1 MKNSNIR
8 VDKLLSSLGY
18 GTRKDVAGMVKQGL
32 VVFDGHPISDAA
44 QKIPDASDLR
54 DRLMIRDEQLDPR
67 HVWS

>member
-32 VVFDGHPISDAA
+32 VVFDGHPN
-44 QKIPDASDLR
+44 Q
-54 DRLMIRDEQLDPR
+54 
-67 HVWS
+67 